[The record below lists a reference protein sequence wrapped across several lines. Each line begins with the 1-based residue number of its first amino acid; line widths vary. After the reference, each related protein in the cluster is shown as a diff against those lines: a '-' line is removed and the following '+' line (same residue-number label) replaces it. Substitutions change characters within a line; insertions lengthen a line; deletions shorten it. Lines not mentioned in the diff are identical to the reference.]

1 MVWDTIGG
9 VAHRPIARTALHVT
23 QSPATDMH
31 VDSRDRCMQAMPTH
45 RSPIPNPACIGATD
59 NGRGAWI
66 WNLCDYVCTC
76 ILIEYD
82 PMIIT
87 VWYRLVVGGVF
98 LLLLGLHT

>member
-1 MVWDTIGG
+1 
-9 VAHRPIARTALHVT
+9 
-23 QSPATDMH
+23 
-31 VDSRDRCMQAMPTH
+31 MQAMPTH
-45 RSPIPNPACIGATD
+45 RSPIPTRACIGATD

-66 WNLCDYVCTC
+66 WNLCYYVCTC

-87 VWYRLVVGGVF
+87 VWYRLVVGGVL